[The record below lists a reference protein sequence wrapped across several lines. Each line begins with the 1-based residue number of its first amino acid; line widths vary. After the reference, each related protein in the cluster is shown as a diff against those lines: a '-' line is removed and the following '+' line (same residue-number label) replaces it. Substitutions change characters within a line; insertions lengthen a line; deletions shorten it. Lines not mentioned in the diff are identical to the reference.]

1 MKILHN
7 RNLDELT
14 TETDLLGLTNKS
26 KTIQFFIENLVEE
39 NNVQMIALY
48 GDWGS
53 GKTSI
58 MKDIERNLKKDSKLF
73 HSVFFEVWKHEKD
86 DNIALS
92 LLSCLTNDL
101 IQDKVVKETFDEAI
115 DLFKSFGSGITLDFS
130 IGDILGANKA
140 GVKIS
145 PKEMMDS
152 YKKLQKERYSKSYL
166 AIQEKFKK
174 QIGLIE
180 HKILEK
186 NNIDVKKG
194 KIVVFLDDLDR
205 CEPEVVLDLL
215 AAIKLFYTYGKRLIF
230 VCGVDKIAVQNAVRT
245 RYSQII
251 KSDEYLEKIFD
262 ASFQVPT
269 VQTYDKLLNFYFGD
283 ATVRGKS
290 VVNELTTFFEAIKFN
305 RPRHLKKI
313 LNKYAILVELNKQ
326 QDLPK
331 ELSSLIPNIID
342 EKNVNGVFFETVVT
356 LYFIILHEFYP
367 TIYDSVKNKDKK
379 LNELSLTYHSNRPPS
394 SEGKKL
400 FSQSISHVDTSIFSY
415 KFFELELVEI
425 NNELQ
430 KTKEPN
436 RRFSNDDKNKLKNQF
451 FILFLTAEKINSI
464 DVEKPLQDIMFIK
477 QFENNDNKIT
487 TDFCHYLN
495 DKFND
500 FLDENWS
507 KYNFQNYFRLIQD
520 LL

>member
-145 PKEMMDS
+145 PKQMMDS

-166 AIQEKFKK
+166 AIQEKFKE
-174 QIGLIE
+174 QIGQIE
-180 HKILEK
+180 YKILKK
-186 NNIDVKKG
+186 NNVDVNKG

-205 CEPEVVLDLL
+205 CEPAVVLDLL

-230 VCGVDKIAVQNAVRT
+230 VCGVDKIAVQNAVST

-251 KSDEYLEKIFD
+251 KSEEYLEKIFD

-269 VQTYDKLLNFYFGD
+269 VQSYDKLLNFYFGD
-283 ATVRGKS
+283 VTVGGKL
-290 VVNELTTFFEAIKFN
+290 VTKELTTFFDTINFK
-305 RPRHLKKI
+305 RPRHLKKV
-313 LNKYAILVELNKQ
+313 LNKYAILVELKKN
-326 QDLPK
+326 DNLPE
-331 ELSSLIPNIID
+331 ELQKIIPNIID
-342 EKNVNGVFFETVVT
+342 ESGRGILFETIVT
-356 LYFIILHEFYP
+356 LYFIVLYEFYP
-367 TIYDSVKNKDKK
+367 TIYSHVMDVEKKKNI
-379 LNELSLTYHSNRPPS
+379 LSLAYHNERVPNSLG
-394 SEGKKL
+394 EKL
-400 FSQSISHVDTSIFSY
+400 FSQSFSHVKSSVFNNDLYCISLSNINKTLKTTY
-415 KFFELELVEI
+415 KNHNIQATDKNRLKNEFFTLFLSGLAIKSFELKPVETELY
-425 NNELQ
+425 
-430 KTKEPN
+430 
-436 RRFSNDDKNKLKNQF
+436 
-451 FILFLTAEKINSI
+451 
-464 DVEKPLQDIMFIK
+464 IK
-477 QFENNDNKIT
+477 QFEGNDNKISI
-487 TDFCHYLN
+487 DFCYYLN
-495 DKFND
+495 SRFIE

-507 KYNFQNYFRLIQD
+507 DYNFQNYFRLIQD

>member
-26 KTIQFFIENLVEE
+26 KTIQFFIENLVDE

-73 HSVFFEVWKHEKD
+73 HSLFFEVWKHEKD

-145 PKEMMDS
+145 PKQMMDS
-152 YKKLQKERYSKSYL
+152 YKNLQKVRYSKSYL

-262 ASFQVPT
+262 VSFQVPT
-269 VQTYDKLLNFYFGD
+269 VQSYDKLLKFYFGD
-283 ATVRGKS
+283 ATVSGKS
-290 VVNELTTFFEAIKFN
+290 VVTELTTFFEAIKFD

-313 LNKYAILVELNKQ
+313 LNKYAILVELKNNDK
-326 QDLPK
+326 LPE
-331 ELSSLIPNIID
+331 ELKKIIPNIID
-342 EKNVNGVFFETVVT
+342 ESGRGIFFETIIT
-356 LYFIILHEFYP
+356 LYFIILNEFKP
-367 TIYDSVKNKDKK
+367 SLYDYVKDVEKK
-379 LNELSLTYHSNRPPS
+379 KNTLSFVYHTERPVN
-394 SEGKKL
+394 SEGRKMI
-400 FSQSISHVDTSIFSY
+400 SESISHVESNISSF
-415 KFFELELVEI
+415 KFFKSNLFDIQNQLKKTQSPNNLVST
-425 NNELQ
+425 NV
-430 KTKEPN
+430 K
-436 RRFSNDDKNKLKNQF
+436 SKLKNEF
-451 FILFLTAEKINSI
+451 FTLFLSGSGLKSFELGTQS
-464 DVEKPLQDIMFIK
+464 VELYIK
-477 QFENNDNKIT
+477 QFENNENKIT
-487 TDFCHYLN
+487 TDFCEYLN
-495 DKFND
+495 QKFD
-500 FLDENWS
+500 GFFEEKWS
-507 KYNFQNYFRLIQD
+507 EYNFQNFFRLIQD

>member
-58 MKDIERNLKKDSKLF
+58 MRDIEKNLKENNENNF

-92 LLSCLTNDL
+92 LLSCLTND
-101 IQDKVVKETFDEAI
+101 IIKEKVVKETFDEAI

-140 GVKIS
+140 GMKIS
-145 PKEMMDS
+145 PKQMMDS
-152 YKKLQKERYSKSYL
+152 YKKLQKERYNKSYL
-166 AIQEKFKK
+166 AIQEKFKE
-174 QIGLIE
+174 QIGQIE
-180 HKILEK
+180 YKILKK
-186 NNIDVKKG
+186 NNVDVNKG

-205 CEPEVVLDLL
+205 CEPAVVLDLL
-215 AAIKLFYTYGKRLIF
+215 AAIKLFYTYGKRLVF
-230 VCGVDKIAVQNAVRT
+230 VCGVDKIAVQNAVST

-251 KSDEYLEKIFD
+251 KSEEYLEKIFD

-269 VQTYDKLLNFYFGD
+269 VQSYDKLLNFYFGD
-283 ATVRGKS
+283 AIVRGKS

-313 LNKYAILVELNKQ
+313 LNKYAILVELKKQ
-326 QDLPK
+326 QGLPK
-331 ELSSLIPNIID
+331 ELSDLIPNIIN
-342 EKNVNGVFFETVVT
+342 EEGVKGVFFETVVT
-356 LYFIILHEFYP
+356 LYFIILNEFHP
-367 TIYDSVKNKDKK
+367 TIYSHVMDVEKKKNILSLAYHNERAPNS
-379 LNELSLTYHSNRPPS
+379 LNEKP
-394 SEGKKL
+394 
-400 FSQSISHVDTSIFSY
+400 FSQS
-415 KFFELELVEI
+415 
-425 NNELQ
+425 
-430 KTKEPN
+430 
-436 RRFSNDDKNKLKNQF
+436 FSNVKSDVFLMIYIVLIYLRSIKL
-451 FILFLTAEKINSI
+451 
-464 DVEKPLQDIMFIK
+464 
-477 QFENNDNKIT
+477 
-487 TDFCHYLN
+487 
-495 DKFND
+495 
-500 FLDENWS
+500 
-507 KYNFQNYFRLIQD
+507 
-520 LL
+520 